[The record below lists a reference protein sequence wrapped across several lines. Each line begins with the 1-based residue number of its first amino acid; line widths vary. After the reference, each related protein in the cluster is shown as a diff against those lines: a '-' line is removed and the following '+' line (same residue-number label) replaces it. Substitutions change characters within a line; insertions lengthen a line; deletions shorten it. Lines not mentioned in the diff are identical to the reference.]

1 MTIFLEDY
9 LPTSFA
15 NNRSS
20 KRTDDLNLALLNE
33 FLNDNP
39 EYAELDWQF
48 EYKLPDAYG
57 ATFKVDAVG
66 LDGDKPRV
74 VLLNKNAN
82 SNFAQNMKNYA
93 NTSVGEAARVLLGP
107 IGEDVVKVFFI
118 TVHPNFSPF
127 FKSDGSVGRIED
139 VWRAKKR
146 TNVED
151 VLKKLYGDKV
161 STITYSF
168 DIDEI
173 NEFTNKSQFQS
184 GITISNLNVHQCV

>member
-9 LPTSFA
+9 LLTSFA

-20 KRTDDLNLALLNE
+20 KRTDDLNVALLNE
-33 FLNDNP
+33 FLNEYP
-39 EYAELDWQF
+39 EYAELEWKF
-48 EYKLPDAYG
+48 EIPLPDAYG

-66 LDGDKPRV
+66 FEGDTPKI

-107 IGEDVVKVFFI
+107 IGEDVEKVFFI
-118 TVHPNFSPF
+118 TVHPNYSPF
-127 FKSDGSVGRIED
+127 FKSDGSVSRIEN
-139 VWRAKKR
+139 VWKAKKR
-146 TNVED
+146 TNVES
-151 VLKKLYGDKV
+151 VLKKLYGSKV

-168 DIDEI
+168 DINEI
-173 NEFTNKSQFQS
+173 NEFSTKTQFQD
-184 GITISNLNVHQCV
+184 GITISNLNFHQCV